1 MAAARTRRI
10 LLTLVSGSVL
20 AIAPMALGFAPT
32 ASADECTTR
41 DGQPAEGDNCGDPPC
56 PGDEVRSGVS
66 GNCVDQMTS
75 LGEQL
80 QQLPPPPG
88 WDTSNVP
95 GLNGSGGLSGL
106 SSLGL
111 PSPVTVNAPDL
122 VLPSLGLGLVPNL
135 VVQPQ
140 FGSLPAPQ
148 LPNLSQLPPP
158 QLPDLTQLPPPQLP
172 PPPSLTNCGPSI
184 GPFTPCI

>member
-1 MAAARTRRI
+1 MAARTRRI
-10 LLTLVSGSVL
+10 LLTLISGSVM
-20 AIAPMALGFAPT
+20 AMAPMTFAFAP
-32 ASADECTTR
+32 AAGADECTTP
-41 DGQPAEGDNCGDPPC
+41 DGQPTSAEGCGEPPC

-95 GLNGSGGLSGL
+95 GFNGSGGFSGL
-106 SSLGL
+106 GI
-111 PSPVTVNAPDL
+111 PSPVQVNMPDL
-122 VLPSLGLGLVPNL
+122 VLPSIGVGLVPDL
-135 VVQPQ
+135 ILQPQ
-140 FGSLPAPQ
+140 FGNFTPQ
-148 LPNLSQLPPP
+148 VPNLSQLPPP
-158 QLPDLTQLPPPQLP
+158 QLPDLTKIPPPQMP